1 MGVPGFFSWLLKNK
15 GKLGAKKMI
24 LNNLPC
30 KAEWLMLD
38 TNCLLHPCVANI
50 LEKYKEGQLTIDS
63 NKDLR
68 TQIEQYIWE
77 KITQCID
84 DMIAQTNPEYVY
96 IAIDGVAP
104 MGKILQQRQRRY
116 RFLFDKKIKLNS
128 ANTVE
133 ELEELIAK
141 TTIKPNGIEE
151 PDIPLSS
158 IELTPGTDYM
168 ERINILMIKYVEML
182 GKRNIKCIYSSYH
195 DEGEGEHKILQYIK
209 TNLKPKQTG
218 STGLSGST
226 GSPGLS
232 ESPGSTESPG
242 SQVPIVIYGLDA
254 DLLFLSLGLG
264 LGLGYELYVM
274 REKQIFSNQE
284 VDLDEVPEY
293 NYVEIK
299 QLHILIYNL
308 RVSTNDFIVLCYLI
322 GNDFLPG
329 LLTTDVK
336 KGGLDKIF
344 RAWTNLKEKLGI
356 QTEYVCELEGVS
368 VPKSYLVE
376 FDSKMNKYQINL
388 KLLRNV
394 FSELLWT
401 ERYVWKNIN
410 RDKLLSQYDLEPE
423 EREKILESKEVDDME
438 QLGKF
443 ISGQTSNTD
452 FLKKIEFESAV
463 EYYSYYLGINSIDI
477 DKLIIQKMVLDYVK
491 GIEWCIGYY
500 LDKCP
505 SWTWGYNFMIT
516 PTIKDIVNFF
526 PQSNKQIKIQ
536 YSPRTLNPVEQ
547 LILAIP
553 PQTYKYVIETELVEK
568 VKSNINIGYMF
579 PESFHI
585 DINKE
590 HIFWKCQ
597 VRIPIVEYDEFEV
610 HIKKLN
616 IVNDKNKIYDFI
628 KNF

>member
-15 GKLGAKKMI
+15 RKLGAKNLL
-24 LNNLPC
+24 LNNLPY
-30 KAEWLMLD
+30 KVGWLMLD

-50 LEKYKEGQLTIDS
+50 LEKYKEGQLTIDT

-68 TQIEQYIWE
+68 SQIEQYIWE
-77 KITQCID
+77 KIVQCID
-84 DMIAQTNPEYVY
+84 DMITQTEPEYVY
-96 IAIDGVAP
+96 IGIDGVAP

-116 RFLFDKKIKLNS
+116 RFLFDKKIKLNVV
-128 ANTVE
+128 NTIG
-133 ELEELIAK
+133 ELEEMIAK
-141 TTIKPNGIEE
+141 TSTKPNGIEE
-151 PDIPLSS
+151 PVIPLSS

-168 ERINILMIKYVEML
+168 ERINNRMIAYVEVL
-182 GKRNIKCIYSSYH
+182 KKRNIKCIYSSYH

-209 TNLKPKQTG
+209 TNLEPT
-218 STGLSGST
+218 
-226 GSPGLS
+226 
-232 ESPGSTESPG
+232 
-242 SQVPIVIYGLDA
+242 VPIVIYGLDA

-264 LGLGYELYVM
+264 WEYDLYVM
-274 REKQIFSNQE
+274 REKQVFVNKE

-293 NYVEIK
+293 NYVEVK
-299 QLHILIYNL
+299 QLHILISNL
-308 RVSTNDFIVLCYLI
+308 EVSTNDFIVLCYLI

-344 RAWTNLKEKLGI
+344 RAWDNLKKKLGI
-356 QTEYVCELEGVS
+356 QTEYNNKPNENNNVNIA
-368 VPKSYLVE
+368 KSYLVE
-376 FDSKMNKYQINL
+376 FDNKTNKYQINL
-388 KLLRNV
+388 ELLKGI

-410 RDKLLSQYDLEPE
+410 RDKLLNQNGLELE
-423 EREKILESKEVDDME
+423 EREKLSKLKEEDKME
-438 QLGKF
+438 QLSEF
-443 ISGQTSNTD
+443 ILGQTSSTD
-452 FLKKIEFESAV
+452 FLEKIEFENAI
-463 EYYSYYLGINSIDI
+463 EYYSYYLGISCIDI
-477 DKLIIQKMVLDYVK
+477 DKLIIKKMVWDYIG

-516 PTIKDIVNFF
+516 PTIKDIINFF
-526 PQSNKQIKIQ
+526 PQSNKQIKIK

-547 LILAIP
+547 LVLAIP
-553 PQTYKYVIETELVEK
+553 PQTYKYVIESELIK
-568 VKSNINIGYMF
+568 KIKLNKNIGYML
-579 PESFHI
+579 PEAFQI

-597 VRIPIVEYDEFEV
+597 VRIPMVEYIEFET

-616 IVNDKNKIYDFI
+616 IQNEKNKIYKFI

>member
-15 GKLGAKKMI
+15 KKLGAKNLI
-24 LNNLPC
+24 LNNLPY
-30 KAEWLMLD
+30 KVGWLMLD

-50 LEKYKEGQLTIDS
+50 LEKYKEGQLTIEP

-68 TQIEQYIWE
+68 TQIEQFVWE

-84 DMIAQTNPEYVY
+84 DMITQTEPEYIY
-96 IAIDGVAP
+96 IGIDGVAP

-116 RFLFDKKIKLNS
+116 RFLFDKKIKLN
-128 ANTVE
+128 AMDTIE
-133 ELEELIAK
+133 ELEEMIAK
-141 TTIKPNGIEE
+141 TSTKPNGIEE
-151 PDIPLSS
+151 PVIPLSS

-168 ERINILMIKYVEML
+168 ERINNRMIAYVEVL
-182 GKRNIKCIYSSYH
+182 KKRNIKCIYSSYH

-209 TNLKPKQTG
+209 TNLEPTI
-218 STGLSGST
+218 
-226 GSPGLS
+226 
-232 ESPGSTESPG
+232 
-242 SQVPIVIYGLDA
+242 PIVIYGLDA

-264 LGLGYELYVM
+264 WEYDLYVM
-274 REKQIFSNQE
+274 REKQVFANKE

-293 NYVEIK
+293 NYVEVK
-299 QLHILIYNL
+299 QLHILISNL
-308 RVSTNDFIVLCYLI
+308 EVSTNDFIVLCYLI

-344 RAWTNLKEKLGI
+344 RAWNNLKEKLGI
-356 QTEYVCELEGVS
+356 QTEYENKPDENNDINIA
-368 VPKSYLVE
+368 KSYLVE
-376 FDSKMNKYQINL
+376 FDNKTNKYQINL
-388 KLLRNV
+388 ELLKGV

-410 RDKLLSQYDLEPE
+410 RDKLLNQDGLEPE
-423 EREKILESKEVDDME
+423 EREKLLNLKEEDKME
-438 QLGKF
+438 QLSKF
-443 ISGQTSNTD
+443 ISGQTSSTD
-452 FLKKIEFESAV
+452 FLEKIEFESAI
-463 EYYSYYLGINSIDI
+463 EYYSYYLGISCIDI
-477 DKLIIQKMVLDYVK
+477 DKLIIKKMVWDYIG

-516 PTIKDIVNFF
+516 PTIKDIINFF
-526 PQSNKQIKIQ
+526 PQSNKQIKIK
-536 YSPRTLNPVEQ
+536 YSSRTLNPVEQ
-547 LILAIP
+547 LVLAIP
-553 PQTYKYVIETELVEK
+553 PQTYKYVIESELVEK
-568 VKSNINIGYMF
+568 IKSNKNIGYML
-579 PESFHI
+579 PEAFEI

-597 VRIPIVEYDEFEV
+597 VRIPMVEYVEFET

-616 IVNDKNKIYDFI
+616 IQNEKNKIYEFI

>member
-15 GKLGAKKMI
+15 KKLGAKNLI
-24 LNNLPC
+24 LNNLPY
-30 KAEWLMLD
+30 KVGWLMLD

-50 LEKYKEGQLTIDS
+50 LEKYKEGQLTIDP

-68 TQIEQYIWE
+68 AQIEQCVWE

-84 DMIAQTNPEYVY
+84 DMITQTEPEYIY
-96 IAIDGVAP
+96 IGIDGVAP

-116 RFLFDKKIKLNS
+116 RFLFDKKIKLN
-128 ANTVE
+128 AMDTIE
-133 ELEELIAK
+133 ELEEMIAK
-141 TTIKPNGIEE
+141 TSTKPNGIEE
-151 PDIPLSS
+151 PVIPLSS

-168 ERINILMIKYVEML
+168 ERINNRMIAYVEVL
-182 GKRNIKCIYSSYH
+182 KKRNIKCIYSSYH

-209 TNLKPKQTG
+209 TNLEPTI
-218 STGLSGST
+218 
-226 GSPGLS
+226 
-232 ESPGSTESPG
+232 
-242 SQVPIVIYGLDA
+242 PIVIYGLDA

-264 LGLGYELYVM
+264 WEYDLYVM
-274 REKQIFSNQE
+274 REKQVFANKE

-293 NYVEIK
+293 NYVEVK
-299 QLHILIYNL
+299 QLHILISNL
-308 RVSTNDFIVLCYLI
+308 EVSTNDFIVLCYLI

-344 RAWTNLKEKLGI
+344 RAWNNLKEKLGI
-356 QTEYVCELEGVS
+356 QTEYENKPDENNDINIA
-368 VPKSYLVE
+368 KSYLVE
-376 FDSKMNKYQINL
+376 FDNKTNKYQINL
-388 KLLRNV
+388 ELLRGV

-410 RDKLLSQYDLEPE
+410 RDKLLNQDGLEPE
-423 EREKILESKEVDDME
+423 EREKLLNLKEEDKME
-438 QLGKF
+438 QLSKF
-443 ISGQTSNTD
+443 ISGQTSSTD
-452 FLKKIEFESAV
+452 FLEKIEFESAI
-463 EYYSYYLGINSIDI
+463 EYYSYYLGISCIDI
-477 DKLIIQKMVLDYVK
+477 DKLIIKKMVWDYIG

-516 PTIKDIVNFF
+516 PTIKDIINFF
-526 PQSNKQIKIQ
+526 PQSNKQIKIK
-536 YSPRTLNPVEQ
+536 YSSRTLNPVEQ
-547 LILAIP
+547 LVLAIP
-553 PQTYKYVIETELVEK
+553 PQTYKYVIESELVEK
-568 VKSNINIGYMF
+568 IKSNKNIGYML
-579 PESFHI
+579 PEAFQI

-597 VRIPIVEYDEFEV
+597 VRIPMVEYGEFET

-616 IVNDKNKIYDFI
+616 IQNEKNKIYEFI
-628 KNF
+628 KNY

>member
-15 GKLGAKKMI
+15 RKLGAKNLI
-24 LNNLPC
+24 LNNLPY
-30 KAEWLMLD
+30 KVGWLMLD

-50 LEKYKEGQLTIDS
+50 LEKYKEGQLTIDP

-68 TQIEQYIWE
+68 AQIEQCVWE

-84 DMIAQTNPEYVY
+84 DMITQTEPEYIY
-96 IAIDGVAP
+96 IGIDGVAP

-116 RFLFDKKIKLNS
+116 RFLFDKKIKLN
-128 ANTVE
+128 AMDTIE
-133 ELEELIAK
+133 ELEEMIAK
-141 TTIKPNGIEE
+141 TSTKPNGIEE
-151 PDIPLSS
+151 PVIPLSS

-168 ERINILMIKYVEML
+168 ERINNRMIAYVEVL
-182 GKRNIKCIYSSYH
+182 KKRNIKCIYSSYH

-209 TNLKPKQTG
+209 TNLEPTI
-218 STGLSGST
+218 
-226 GSPGLS
+226 
-232 ESPGSTESPG
+232 
-242 SQVPIVIYGLDA
+242 PIVIYGLDA

-264 LGLGYELYVM
+264 WEYDLYVM
-274 REKQIFSNQE
+274 REKQVFANKE

-293 NYVEIK
+293 NYVEVK
-299 QLHILIYNL
+299 QLHILISNL
-308 RVSTNDFIVLCYLI
+308 EVSTNDFIVLCYLI

-344 RAWTNLKEKLGI
+344 RAWNNLKEKLGI
-356 QTEYVCELEGVS
+356 QTEYENKPDENNDINIA
-368 VPKSYLVE
+368 KSYLVE
-376 FDSKMNKYQINL
+376 FDNKTNKYQINL
-388 KLLRNV
+388 ELLRGV

-410 RDKLLSQYDLEPE
+410 RDKLLNQDGLEPE
-423 EREKILESKEVDDME
+423 EREKLLNLKEEDKME
-438 QLGKF
+438 QLSKF
-443 ISGQTSNTD
+443 ISGQTSSTD
-452 FLKKIEFESAV
+452 FLEKIEFESAI
-463 EYYSYYLGINSIDI
+463 EYYSYYLGISCIDI
-477 DKLIIQKMVLDYVK
+477 DKLIIKKMVWDYIG

-516 PTIKDIVNFF
+516 PTIKDIINFF
-526 PQSNKQIKIQ
+526 PQSNKQIKIK
-536 YSPRTLNPVEQ
+536 YSSRTLNPVEQ
-547 LILAIP
+547 LVLAIP
-553 PQTYKYVIETELVEK
+553 PQTYKYVIESELVEK
-568 VKSNINIGYMF
+568 IKSNKNIGYML
-579 PESFHI
+579 PEAFQI

-597 VRIPIVEYDEFEV
+597 VRIPMVEYGEFET

-616 IVNDKNKIYDFI
+616 IQNEKNKIYEFI
-628 KNF
+628 KNY